1 MLESFIQVLD
11 VESLAMQVVEL
22 APKVVIALLVLIAC
36 RLVYKLTCRPLRRVL
51 TRSGLDSILIRMLVD
66 NVYGYAVWVFAL
78 VMAADQ
84 VGINVGAALAGIGVV
99 GIAVGFAAQD
109 TLSNI
114 IAGFLVFIDK
124 PFITGD
130 WVEVSDMRGE
140 VVEITMRTT
149 RLRTRRNTYVVLP
162 NKSIIDAMLINHS
175 KHGSVRLDVPVGIAY
190 KESIPAAR
198 EVILEALKGVKD
210 ALPVPPP
217 AVVVSGLGASSV
229 DLDIRVWIED
239 APNQETI
246 EASVVEAS
254 KIALDKAG
262 IEIPFPHLQ
271 LFVDNVE
278 DRVWE
283 RAEGMAKAS

>member
-1 MLESFIQVLD
+1 MLESFIQILD
-11 VESLAMQVVEL
+11 VGSLATQAVEL
-22 APKVVIALLVLIAC
+22 APKVFVAIVVLVAF
-36 RLVYKLTCRPLRRVL
+36 RLVYRLTCGPLRLVL
-51 TRSGLDSILIRMLVD
+51 TRSGLDITLVRMLVD
-66 NVYGYAVWVFAL
+66 NVYGYAVWIFAL

-84 VGINVGAALAGIGVV
+84 VGVNVGAALAGIGVV

-124 PFITGD
+124 PFVTGD
-130 WVEVSDMRGE
+130 WVEVADMRGE

-175 KHGSVRLDVPVGIAY
+175 KHGAVRLDIPIGIAY
-190 KESIPAAR
+190 KESIAAAR
-198 EVILEALKGVKD
+198 EVLLEALKQVD
-210 ALPVPPP
+210 EVLPHPP
-217 AVVVSGLGASSV
+217 ATIVSSGLGASSI
-229 DLDIRVWIED
+229 DLLVRVWIED
-239 APNQETI
+239 APNQESI
-246 EASVVEAS
+246 VASVVEAS
-254 KIALDKAG
+254 KVALDKAG

-271 LFVDNVE
+271 LFVENVE

-283 RAEGMAKAS
+283 RAQRMSRAS

>member
-11 VESLAMQVVEL
+11 VESLAMQVIEL
-22 APKVVIALLVLIAC
+22 APKIVVAIVVLVAF
-36 RLVYKLTCRPLRRVL
+36 RLGYKLTCRPLRLIL
-51 TRSGLDSILIRMLVD
+51 TRSGLDGTLIRMLVD
-66 NVYGYAVWVFAL
+66 NVYGYAVWIFAL

-84 VGINVGAALAGIGVV
+84 IGVNVGAALAGIGIV

-114 IAGFLVFIDK
+114 IAGFLIFIDK
-124 PFITGD
+124 PFVTGD
-130 WVEVSDMRGE
+130 WVEVADMRGE

-175 KHGSVRLDVPVGIAY
+175 KHGSVRIDVPIGIAY

-198 EVILEALKGVKD
+198 KVLLEALKDIKD
-210 ALPVPPP
+210 VLTVPPP

-229 DLDIRVWIED
+229 DLEVRVWIED
-239 APNQETI
+239 APNQESI
-246 EASVVEAS
+246 ESGVVEAA

-271 LFVDNVE
+271 LFVENVE

-283 RAEGMAKAS
+283 RAERMARAS